1 MSKELNELITGIGQL
16 VEGYTH
22 TAEELDKLKSL
33 YEKLKL
39 EVAEEFE
46 YPFEEKEQ
54 YWLVQENGGIEQTLW
69 NDMSYDKKRYNQGN
83 IFKTEQEAVQ
93 ERDKRAFLTRFRQFR
108 DKCNGDWK
116 PDWKDKVKAKYFIVF
131 NHESS
136 ELLLKWYIDVQP
148 FEGFGCFKNRED
160 AIRAIELFGD
170 EIKRLWVDE

>member
-1 MSKELNELITGIGQL
+1 MSKELNELLTGIGQL
-16 VEGYTH
+16 VEGYKN

-39 EVAEEFE
+39 ETAEEFE
-46 YPFEEKEQ
+46 YSFRENEQ
-54 YWLVQENGGIEQTLW
+54 YWLVKENGGIEQTLW

-93 ERDKRAFLTRFRQFR
+93 ERDKRELLMRFKQFR

-116 PDWKDKVKAKYFIVF
+116 PFEHGNQF
-131 NHESS
+131 
-136 ELLLKWYIDVQP
+136 YISFDTMTNVIHTNCVYINKS
-148 FEGFGCFKNRED
+148 FALFGYFKNKSD
-160 AIRAIELFGD
+160 AERAIELFGD